1 MMGKYTSGPAEVSK
15 TLTSLYV
22 VGGPTKYGRPTIC
35 DMPTFSNGAPCEG
48 AAGDAALI
56 AEAFNVAHETG
67 LTPRQ
72 LAEQRERL
80 LAALAKIE
88 KWFGEFPP
96 TGRTWENSNGTPSD
110 RPMSYAACYGSNGER
125 DFMRGIARAAIAD
138 AEGATP

>member
-1 MMGKYTSGPAEVSK
+1 MVKYTKGPATVEQPGYCSDEGRMVYGADSK
-15 TLTSLYV
+15 HIASWCK
-22 VGGPTKYGRPTIC
+22 P
-35 DMPTFSNGAPCEG
+35 D
-48 AAGDAALI
+48 DAALI
-56 AEAFNVAHETG
+56 AEAFNVASETG

-125 DFMRGIARAAIAD
+125 DFMRGIARSAIAD